1 MSQRG
6 FVALLLVLVPAAGFA
21 AEQTPRP
28 EDAVGWL
35 NLMAQAPSKVAFS
48 GTYVHQYGGRME
60 SSRVTHAV
68 DGTGEYEK
76 LVSLDGPAREIVRKN
91 DDIVCYLPDAKL
103 MKYDRKRA
111 RKFFPALLSNVPEL
125 LENYSPKLGPV
136 DRVAGF
142 DCQWVY
148 LEAKDKFRFDHR
160 FCAELAAGLL
170 LRAMMISDKMEVL
183 EQFGFTQLAMGSLIT
198 PEQIKSEYADQK
210 ISWQADNSAL
220 QDSAKVDSGW
230 LVKSLPAGF
239 KKVWE
244 MKRKMSGK
252 SQPVVHQVYSDGLA
266 SVSVFVESPQGST
279 AAIVGPV
286 RQGNYNFFFRS
297 LQNHAI
303 TVIGEVPQASLQL
316 IGNSL
321 TEPIPQK

>member
-6 FVALLLVLVPAAGFA
+6 LVVLLLLLVPASGFA
-21 AEQTPRP
+21 AEQVSRP
-28 EDAVGWL
+28 QDALGWL
-35 NLMAQAPSKVAFS
+35 NLMAEAPSKVAFS

-111 RKFFPALLSNVPEL
+111 RKFFPALLSNVPDL
-125 LENYSPKLGPV
+125 LENYSPKLGPM

-148 LEAKDKFRFDHR
+148 LEAKDGFRFDHR

-170 LRAMMISDKMEVL
+170 LRSMMISDKMEVL
-183 EQFGFTQLAMGSLIT
+183 EQFGFTQLSMGSLIT
-198 PEQIKSEYADQK
+198 REQIKSDYADQQ
-210 ISWQADNSAL
+210 SAWQADNSAL
-220 QDSAKVDSGW
+220 RDSPRMDSGW
-230 LVKSLPAGF
+230 LVKSLPSGF
-239 KKVWE
+239 KKAWE
-244 MKRKMSGK
+244 MKRMMSGK

-266 SVSVFVESPQGST
+266 SVSVFIESPQAST
-279 AAIVGPV
+279 AAIAGPV

-297 LQNHAI
+297 FQNHAI
-303 TVIGEVPQASLQL
+303 TVIGEVPQASLQM

-321 TEPIPQK
+321 SEPMPQK